1 MRYTGKKKIQKKPE
15 KCISWPIWS
24 ELQEPKLG
32 FLMESEEGSGLEPRH
47 GGESMKVF
55 TGELAIREDSG

>member
-1 MRYTGKKKIQKKPE
+1 MRYTGEKKFKKQE

-24 ELQEPKLG
+24 ELQEPKVW
-32 FLMESEEGSGLEPRH
+32 FLMECEEGSGLEPRH
-47 GGESMKVF
+47 GGKGMKVF